1 MNITAKEYQTLLR
14 SNFVTFIERSFYELN
29 PQTRLLLAP
38 YIHLIAMHLEA
49 CRLGRIKRLI
59 INLLP
64 CYLKSHCASVAFPVW
79 LLGQDPSAR
88 IICAFYG
95 QDLADNLALE
105 SRKILQSAFYQQ
117 TFATRLDPRKMAVDD
132 FDRRRR
138 PHGNL
143 CGWRPDRSRGRL
155 PRGGDF
161 LIIDDPMK
169 PDEALS
175 DTRRQTVN
183 DWFDGT
189 LLSRL
194 NDKVNGCIIII
205 MQRLH
210 QDDLV
215 GHALEHGDWTV
226 LNLPAIA
233 EEDETFDIMDI
244 FGQRIW
250 KREMGTPL
258 HEARETV
265 EMLKATK
272 ARIGEYNFSSQ
283 YQQNPIPLGGAMI
296 KSGGLMNYETFPP
309 MGECQYVVQ
318 SWDTANKSG
327 ELNAW
332 SVCTTW
338 GIWNERY
345 YLMDVYRKRLDYPDL
360 LKSVVELSDRF
371 KPRKIVIEDKAS
383 STQLIQDLKYRGI
396 TTIHEYQPPSG
407 TDKIMRLHAQ
417 TDVFEQG
424 LVYLPKQAPWLDE
437 YRTEL
442 LGFPGSKFYDQVDS
456 TAHAIDFIKTNYRRN
471 LAVWAK
477 LGE

>member
-14 SNFVTFIERSFYELN
+14 SDFVTFIERSFYELN

-49 CRLGRIKRLI
+49 CRLGKIKRLI
-59 INLLP
+59 INLP
-64 CYLKSHCASVAFPVW
+64 PRYLKSHCASVAFPAW
-79 LLGQDPSAR
+79 LLGHDPSAR
-88 IICAFYG
+88 IICASYG

-105 SRKILQSAFYQQ
+105 SRKIMQSAFYQQ

-132 FDRRRR
+132 FMTTE
-138 PHGNL
+138 G
-143 CGWRPDRSRGRL
+143 GGRMATSVGGVL
-155 PRGGDF
+155 TGRGGDF
-161 LIIDDPMK
+161 LIMDDPMK

-183 DWFDGT
+183 EWFDGT
-189 LLSRL
+189 ALSRL
-194 NDKVNGCIIII
+194 NDKINGCIIII

-233 EEDETFDIMDI
+233 EEDETFNIVDI

-250 KREMGTPL
+250 KREIGTPL

-283 YQQNPIPLGGAMI
+283 YQQNPIPLGGAMV
-296 KSGGLMNYETFPP
+296 KASWLMTYDTLPP
-309 MGECQYVVQ
+309 MSECRYVVQ

-338 GIWNERY
+338 GIWEDRY

-360 LKSVVELSDRF
+360 IKAVVELSDRF
-371 KPRKIVIEDKAS
+371 NPRMVVIEDKAS
-383 STQLIQDLKYRGI
+383 GIQLIQDLNYRGVRN
-396 TTIHEYQPPSG
+396 IHAYQPPTG

-424 LVYLPKQAPWLDE
+424 LVYLPNQAPWLDA
-437 YRTEL
+437 YRSEL
-442 LGFPGSKFYDQVDS
+442 IGFPGTKFYDQVDS
-456 TAHAIDFIKTNYRRN
+456 TAQAIDFIKTNYRRN

>member
-1 MNITAKEYQTLLR
+1 MMELTLKEYQTLLR
-14 SNFVTFIERSFYELN
+14 SDFVSFIERSFYELN
-29 PQTRLLLAP
+29 PQTQLLMAP

-49 CRLGRIKRLI
+49 CRLGKIKRLI
-59 INLLP
+59 INLP
-64 CYLKSHCASVAFPVW
+64 PRYLKSHCASVAFPVW
-79 LLGQDPSAR
+79 LMGKDPSAR
-88 IICAFYG
+88 IICASYG
-95 QDLADNLALE
+95 QDLAENLANQ
-105 SRKILQSAFYQQ
+105 SRKIMQSAFFQQ
-117 TFATRLDPRKMAVDD
+117 IFATRLDPRKIASNDFMTTEGGGRMATSV
-132 FDRRRR
+132 
-138 PHGNL
+138 GGVL
-143 CGWRPDRSRGRL
+143 TGRGA
-155 PRGGDF
+155 DF
-161 LIIDDPMK
+161 LILDDPMK

-175 DTRRQTVN
+175 DPRRQAVN
-183 DWFDGT
+183 DWYNNT

-233 EEDETFDIMDI
+233 EVDETFEIVDI
-244 FGQRIW
+244 FGQKFW
-250 KREMGTPL
+250 KREAGTPL
-258 HEARETV
+258 HEARESLK
-265 EMLKATK
+265 MLKDTK

-283 YQQNPIPLGGAMI
+283 YQQNPIPIGGAMV
-296 KSGGLMNYETFPP
+296 KSNWLMSYSTLPP
-309 MGECQYVVQ
+309 ISECQYVIQ

-345 YLMDVYRKRLDYPDL
+345 YLMDVYRNRLDYPSL
-360 LKSVVELSDRF
+360 LNAAVELNERF
-371 KPRKIVIEDKAS
+371 KPRTIVIEDKAS
-383 STQLIQDLKYRGI
+383 GIQLIQDLHYRGVRN
-396 TTIHEYQPPSG
+396 IHPYQPPSG
-407 TDKIMRLHAQ
+407 TDKVMRLHAQ

-424 LVYLPKQAPWLDE
+424 LVYLPKQAPWLDD

-442 LGFPGSKFYDQVDS
+442 LGFPGSKFADQVDS
-456 TAHAIDFIKTNYRRN
+456 TAQAIDFIKTHYRRD

-477 LGE
+477 LAG